1 MSSDILPKYRSRAL
15 GRLARAALAAMPA
28 VVVTGLRQSGKSTF
42 LQRERGLAG
51 RRYLTLDDPAQLAA
65 ARSDPEA
72 FVRSEA
78 PLTVD
83 EAQKC
88 PELLTA
94 IKREVDRARRPGR
107 FLLSGSANFA
117 LLKGITETL
126 AGRALYLTLH
136 PFTRR
141 ELAGKLAVTPF
152 IRRAFEAGEP
162 PRRCTAGG
170 VAARAIVEGG
180 LPPVCLGEAPS
191 PALWFKGYEQTYL
204 ERDVRELARIGDL
217 VPFRTLLLLTAF
229 RTAQV
234 LSVSELG
241 RDAKLNA
248 ATTTRYL
255 SLLEASFVMRR
266 LSPFLA
272 NRASRLIKS
281 PKIYIADSGL
291 ACHLAG
297 IDASR
302 LRAGDPLSGAL
313 LETYVAQNL
322 AAILEADWP
331 EARLGFWHV
340 QGRHEVDFVIEAG
353 RDCIAVEVKAAARW
367 TDRDLTG
374 LRAFLDKT
382 PRCRAAILG
391 YGGRDA
397 VKLGDRLWAAPLA
410 AVLE

>member
-1 MSSDILPKYRSRAL
+1 MSSDILTCYRARAV
-15 GRLARAALAAMPA
+15 GRLTRAALASMPV

-42 LQRERGLAG
+42 LQHEKGLAG
-51 RRYLTLDDPAQLAA
+51 RGYLTLDDPAQLAA

-72 FVRSEA
+72 FVRSDF
-78 PLTVD
+78 PLTID

-88 PELLTA
+88 PELLAA

-117 LLKGITETL
+117 LLKGITESL

-136 PFTRR
+136 PFSRR

-152 IRRAFEAGEP
+152 IRRAFDAGEP
-162 PRRCTAGG
+162 PRRSATGG
-170 VAARAIVEGG
+170 IALRAIVEGG
-180 LPPVCLGEAPS
+180 LPPVCLAEAPS

-217 VPFRTLLLLTAF
+217 VPFRTLLLLAAC

-234 LSVSELG
+234 LSVSEVG

-281 PKIYIADSGL
+281 PKLYIADSGL
-291 ACHLAG
+291 ACHLTG
-297 IDASR
+297 IDESR
-302 LRAGDPLSGAL
+302 LMAGDPLSGAL

-322 AAILEADWP
+322 AAILDADWLD
-331 EARLGFWHV
+331 ARLGYWHV
-340 QGRHEVDFVIEAG
+340 QGRHEVDFVIESG
-353 RDCIAVEVKAAARW
+353 RDCIAIEVKAAARW
-367 TDRDLTG
+367 NDRDLAG
-374 LRAFLDKT
+374 LRAFLDRT
-382 PRCRAAILG
+382 PRCRAALLA
-391 YGGRDA
+391 YGGSEV